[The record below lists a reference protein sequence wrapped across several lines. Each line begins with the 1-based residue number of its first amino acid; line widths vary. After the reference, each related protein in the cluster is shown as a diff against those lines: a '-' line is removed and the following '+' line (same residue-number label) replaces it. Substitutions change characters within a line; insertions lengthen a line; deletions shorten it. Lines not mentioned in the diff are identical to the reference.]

1 MEDNTGKNRGMQ
13 LLVLGLFCTGLL
25 LCIVFGWSVLYALL
39 FGLILFLLYGKSRG
53 FSWQELGRL
62 ALKGVMTVKN
72 ILLVFVLIGMLT
84 ALWRASG
91 TIAVIVCYASALI
104 RPSVFLLMAFLLNCG
119 LSALTGTSFGT
130 AATIGVICAAMGT
143 ALKINPLLTGGAILS
158 GAFFGDRCSPVSTS
172 ALLVAAVTETD
183 IYDNIKGMLRSAL
196 VPFLL
201 AAAAYAAIGF
211 ALPHEGE
218 LLNPKELFSRSFVL
232 SPVSLLPAA
241 AIIILALFRVDV
253 KLAMAAS
260 IAVSIPVCLAVQKLQ
275 GPELMKAMLTGF
287 YPEDPEVAAMISGGG
302 IASML
307 RVGGIVCLSSSY
319 SELFRET
326 GLLDGVGQAVSALR
340 EKTTNFTAT
349 LVTAVV
355 SGMIACNQ
363 TLAILLTNQICGKE
377 YTDKTHLAV
386 DLEDTAVVIP
396 PLIPWSIAGA
406 VPLATVGAPA
416 ASVLFAFYLIAIPL
430 WRLIRSLTEKQRRMA
445 C

>member
-1 MEDNTGKNRGMQ
+1 MQ
-13 LLVLGLFCTGLL
+13 LVVLGLFCAGLL
-25 LCIVFGWSVLYALL
+25 LCIVFGFSVLYALL
-39 FGLILFLLYGKSRG
+39 FGLMLFLLYGKSRG

-72 ILLVFVLIGMLT
+72 ILLVFILIGMLT

-91 TIAVIVCYASALI
+91 TIAVIVCYASSLI

-119 LSALTGTSFGT
+119 VSALTGTSFGT

-172 ALLVAAVTETD
+172 ALLVAAVTQTD
-183 IYDNIKGMLRSAL
+183 IYDNIKGMVRTAL

-211 ALPHEGE
+211 ALPHGGE
-218 LLNPKELFSRSFVL
+218 LLNPKELFARSFVL
-232 SPVSLLPAA
+232 SPLALLPAA
-241 AIIILALFRVDV
+241 VIIVLALFRVDV

-260 IAVSIPVCLAVQKLQ
+260 IAVSVPVCIAVQKLQ
-275 GPELMKAMLTGF
+275 GTELLKALLTGF
-287 YPEDPEVAAMISGGG
+287 TPDDAEVAALISGGG
-302 IASML
+302 IASMI

-326 GLLDGVGQAVSALR
+326 GLLDGVSHAVTALR
-340 EKTTNFTAT
+340 DRTTVFTAT
-349 LVTAVV
+349 LVTAAV

-363 TLAILLTNQICGKE
+363 TLSILLTNQICSKD
-377 YTDKTHLAV
+377 YPDKSRLAV
-386 DLEDTAVVIP
+386 DLEDTAVVVA

-416 ASVLFAFYLIAIPL
+416 ASVLFAFYLIMIPL
-430 WRLIRSLTEKQRRMA
+430 WRLICSLTEKQKHTA
-445 C
+445 